1 MKASSIGIAIF
12 LLSPT
17 QLYCAAM
24 ERSDQSIAA
33 FLQKNN
39 YFEISIAQ
47 LNAEI
52 SGQMPQHPELKA
64 LQVQDFST
72 GNLANNY
79 LFSNLALKLQPSAR
93 YSIGLIYDQPLGIDL
108 AYDYRP
114 NSILGKQSLESAK
127 LKVQTQ
133 NLTLLTGFQ
142 PDQNWNFY
150 TGLSYQ
156 TLKGQINLYGL
167 SYSFLSGYNAD
178 IEQDSA
184 LGWLAGVSYQIP
196 EIALK
201 TSLTYRSAI
210 QHAAHINETLSN
222 VPLTFTTNMPTKIQ
236 SPKSVNLD
244 VQMGLNPNNL
254 AYSSIRWVNWKSY
267 AIQPIQFGA
276 IIKDAARQYPD
287 LIQEFN
293 LIDYRENQISGKLG
307 IAHRLMDRWV
317 TTSDISWDSGSGNL
331 ATPLNPANGFWG
343 LGLGLLYNYDTKTE
357 SYIGLGLNYFKFN
370 QANISDNS
378 STSDHQIASL
388 SEVQNNYALAYGVRL
403 AHHF

>member
-1 MKASSIGIAIF
+1 MKAFAIGITIF

-33 FLQKNN
+33 FLEKNN

-93 YSIGLIYDQPLGIDL
+93 YSIGLIYDQPLGVDL
-108 AYDYRP
+108 AYDYHP

-142 PDQNWNFY
+142 PNQNWNFY

-184 LGWLAGVSYQIP
+184 LGWLAGMSYQIP

-222 VPLTFTTNMPTKIQ
+222 APLAFTANTATKIQ
-236 SPKSVNLD
+236 SPQSVNLD
-244 VQMGLNPNNL
+244 VQMGLNRNNL
-254 AYSSIRWVNWKSY
+254 AYSSIIWVNWKTY

-287 LIQEFN
+287 LIQAFN

-331 ATPLNPANGFWG
+331 ATSLNPANGFWG

-370 QANISDNS
+370 PANISDNS
-378 STSDHQIASL
+378 STSDYQIAQL
-388 SEVQNNYALAYGVRL
+388 SEVQNNYALAYGVHL

>member
-1 MKASSIGIAIF
+1 MKASAIGITIF

-24 ERSDQSIAA
+24 ERSDQSITA
-33 FLQKNN
+33 FLEKDN

-52 SGQMPQHPELKA
+52 SGQMPQHAALKT

-79 LFSNLALKLQPSAR
+79 LFSNVVLKLQPSAH
-93 YSIGLIYDQPLGIDL
+93 YSIGLIYDQPFGIDL
-108 AYDYRP
+108 AYNYRP
-114 NSILGKQSLESAK
+114 DSLLGKQTLESAK
-127 LKVQTQ
+127 LKIQTQ

-156 TLKGQINLYGL
+156 TLKGEINLYGL

-178 IEQDSA
+178 IEEDAA
-184 LGWLAGVSYQIP
+184 LGWLAGIRYQIP
-196 EIALK
+196 ELALK

-210 QHAAHINETLSN
+210 QHTPQINETLSN
-222 VPLTFTTNMPTKIQ
+222 APLAFTANMPTKIQ
-236 SPKSVNLD
+236 SPQSINLD
-244 VQMGLNPNNL
+244 VQIGLTPNNL
-254 AYSSIRWVNWKSY
+254 AYSAVRWVNWKTY
-267 AIQPIQFGA
+267 AIQPTQFAA
-276 IIKDAARQYPD
+276 IIEDAARQYPD

-293 LIDYRENQISGKLG
+293 LIDYRENQISAKLG

-343 LGLGLLYNYDTKTE
+343 LGLGLLYNYNLKTE
-357 SYIGLGLNYFKFN
+357 SYMGLGLNYFKFN
-370 QANISDNS
+370 QANISNDSLVSAN
-378 STSDHQIASL
+378 QIAQL
-388 SEVQNNYALAYGVRL
+388 SEVQNNYAIAYGVRL